1 MEGPVGVRWGVGE
14 VVAGHCQWRDE
25 PGTYPPPL
33 TTLTR
38 PKSTKTNSSFG
49 KRLDLDPVS
58 VFLLQLPS
66 LFVYLVPLGRSPPPP
81 AASALAPL
89 LRSTD
94 AMGRNIMLSGCV
106 VTVVVGRWGGWR
118 MAGGEWRVADE

>member
-1 MEGPVGVRWGVGE
+1 MERARTRSIYSSVRKEGVGGGVPVRVRWGVGE

-49 KRLDLDPVS
+49 KRPDLDPVS
-58 VFLLQLPS
+58 FFLLQLPS
-66 LFVYLVPLGRSPPPP
+66 LFV
-81 AASALAPL
+81 
-89 LRSTD
+89 
-94 AMGRNIMLSGCV
+94 
-106 VTVVVGRWGGWR
+106 
-118 MAGGEWRVADE
+118 